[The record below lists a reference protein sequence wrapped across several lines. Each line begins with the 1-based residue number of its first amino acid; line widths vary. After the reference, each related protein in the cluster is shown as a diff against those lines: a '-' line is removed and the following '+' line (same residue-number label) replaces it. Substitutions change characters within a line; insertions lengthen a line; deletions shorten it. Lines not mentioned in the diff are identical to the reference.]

1 MVRHL
6 VIMGVSGVGKSAL
19 GSRVAADLGYV
30 FADADDF
37 HPPANLAKMSRG
49 EPLNDEDRAPWL
61 GALSEW
67 LSEQNAAGRSSVLAC
82 SALKRRYRD
91 VLRNSTQNVI
101 FVHLTTPR
109 DVLLQRIRAR
119 SHFMPSTLLDSQLE
133 TLEPLA
139 PDERGLTLDASDTLE
154 SAVANLLTRL
164 RRD

>member
-1 MVRHL
+1 
-6 VIMGVSGVGKSAL
+6 MGVSGVGKSAL
-19 GSRVAADLGYV
+19 GSRVAAGLGYA

-37 HPPANLAKMSRG
+37 HPPPNLAKMSRG

-61 GALSEW
+61 SALCAW
-67 LSEQNAAGRSSVLAC
+67 LSEQHAAARSSVLAC

-91 VLRNSTQNVI
+91 VLRRSTENVF
-101 FVHLTTPR
+101 FVHLTAPR
-109 DVLLQRIRAR
+109 DVLLRRIRAR

-139 PDERGLTLDASDTLE
+139 PDELGITLDASGALE
-154 SAVANLLTRL
+154 DAVTSLLTRL